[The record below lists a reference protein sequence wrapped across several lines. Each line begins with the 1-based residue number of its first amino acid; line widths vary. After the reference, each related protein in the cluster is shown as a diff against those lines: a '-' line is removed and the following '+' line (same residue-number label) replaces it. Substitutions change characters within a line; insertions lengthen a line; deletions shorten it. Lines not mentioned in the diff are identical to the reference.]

1 MLNLV
6 VHIFLKIRHHYF
18 KSITDDERAYIC
30 AIPAYNTGIGNVAK
44 ALTNTT
50 KLKPAA
56 QKANSMSADQL
67 YKKLIKDLK
76 YKEARDYLERVWT
89 RKDKYVNL
97 IK

>member
-1 MLNLV
+1 M
-6 VHIFLKIRHHYF
+6 
-18 KSITDDERAYIC
+18 
-30 AIPAYNTGIGNVAK
+30 IPAYNTGIGNVAK
-44 ALTNTT
+44 ALINNT

-67 YKKLIKDLK
+67 YKTLRKDLK
-76 YKEARDYLERVWT
+76 YKEARDYLERVWA

>member
-1 MLNLV
+1 V
-6 VHIFLKIRHHYF
+6 
-18 KSITDDERAYIC
+18 
-30 AIPAYNTGIGNVAK
+30 IPAYNTGIGNVAK
-44 ALTNTT
+44 ALINNT

-67 YKKLIKDLK
+67 YKTLRKDLK
-76 YKEARDYLERVWT
+76 YKEARDYLERVWA